1 MREDRGKRLFNS
13 RNIPMVLLT
22 LDVSTLM
29 YLSNVIDGSNTRP
42 RSSVDET
49 CWIGLSLKNI
59 GGCTI
64 FFVLRSKNNL
74 CLFIWVRV
82 ETHFLLKSP
91 FIYFVEILANLFSSC
106 IWIIYY
112 SKQRN
117 IVCKKV
123 LHLIGD
129 FQLDRLYTYTR
140 TKVLESNFVEL

>member
-49 CWIGLSLKNI
+49 CWIGLSLKDVQL
-59 GGCTI
+59 

-74 CLFIWVRV
+74 CSFIWVRV